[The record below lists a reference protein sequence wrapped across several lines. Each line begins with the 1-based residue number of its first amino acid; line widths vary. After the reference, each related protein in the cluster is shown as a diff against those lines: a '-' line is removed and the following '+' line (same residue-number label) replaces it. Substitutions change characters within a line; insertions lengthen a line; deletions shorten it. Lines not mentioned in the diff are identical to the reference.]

1 MSKRMKVLV
10 SVLVAVVLLTV
21 GGAATVMANDDGPT
35 ATDNETGRKGHQAL
49 LAEVVEILQVEYGYT
64 DLTVDDLEAA
74 FEQAQQEMREEA
86 FLNETG
92 RKGHQALLARV
103 VEILIAQDEAD
114 QYKQWWEARPEVLG
128 LGLFGRGLDGP
139 GLHGSPGPSGL
150 RGAFG
155 PPGKHKEAGPP
166 GKHKGAG
173 PPGLFGGGHGGGF
186 GPRLPRPGNGNG
198 Q

>member
-1 MSKRMKVLV
+1 MKVLV

-86 FLNETG
+86 FLNALDKAVADG
-92 RKGHQALLARV
+92 RIDEGDAL
-103 VEILIAQDEAD
+103 EIKA
-114 QYKQWWEARPEVLG
+114 WWEARPEVLG

-155 PPGKHKEAGPP
+155 PPGKHK
-166 GKHKGAG
+166 GAG
-173 PPGLFGGGHGGGF
+173 PPGLFGGGPGGGF